1 MEGKADIRRGEGGAV
16 VPGGEEGA
24 GGAGGD
30 GGAGGKED
38 EGGAVKT
45 AILKFSLLYPLY
57 SCGAAAE
64 VTNTDV
70 VSYKS

>member
-1 MEGKADIRRGEGGAV
+1 MKLISEGEGGAV

-57 SCGAAAE
+57 YSGAAAE
-64 VTNTDV
+64 G
-70 VSYKS
+70 